1 MKIYKHIERKILRDF
16 TFIKGNIDLDQNYF
30 IDQIEK
36 GITEKDNQNFQTS
49 VVGKMTDWKYFVKD
63 KFFVK
68 LITEIFLKLENKTNF
83 QSFAINEAWGF
94 KEGFGEKTKKHN
106 HLSSYLSG
114 VIYFSKFEQSL
125 IFDEIGEE
133 VEVDIGN
140 FAIFDGWLQHQSK
153 RGTDSNIKYGIAFNS
168 TRDHGIFT
176 N

>member
-49 VVGKMTDWKYFVKD
+49 IVGKMTDWKYFVKD

-94 KEGFGEKTKKHN
+94 TEGICDTTKKHN
-106 HLSSYLSG
+106 
-114 VIYFSKFEQSL
+114 Q
-125 IFDEIGEE
+125 
-133 VEVDIGN
+133 
-140 FAIFDGWLQHQSK
+140 
-153 RGTDSNIKYGIAFNS
+153 
-168 TRDHGIFT
+168 
-176 N
+176 